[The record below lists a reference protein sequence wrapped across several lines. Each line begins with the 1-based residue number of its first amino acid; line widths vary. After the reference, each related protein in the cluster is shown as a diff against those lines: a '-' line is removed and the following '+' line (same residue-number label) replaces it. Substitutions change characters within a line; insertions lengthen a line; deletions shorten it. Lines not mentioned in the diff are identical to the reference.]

1 MRKRKSMSEL
11 SNEAMCEQVLAEY
24 DRLPYGKDKTMIQAV
39 RNVYP
44 EWSVHEQRRLVTK
57 INSDPELTKKYRDKL
72 NKRRDALV
80 NSVVLTVEERKQ
92 FLSRTILD
100 ENIGIKS
107 RLEAVKILNH
117 MENVGGNSNTVNI
130 MNLSIEEKREE
141 VRKQIAGLL
150 NGKHE

>member
-1 MRKRKSMSEL
+1 MST
-11 SNEAMCEQVLAEY
+11 NA
-24 DRLPYGKDKTMIQAV
+24 K
-39 RNVYP
+39 
-44 EWSVHEQRRLVTK
+44 
-57 INSDPELTKKYRDKL
+57 
-72 NKRRDALV
+72 
-80 NSVVLTVEERKQ
+80 SVVLTIEERKE
-92 FLSRTILD
+92 FLSETIKNED
-100 ENIGIKS
+100 IGIKS

>member
-1 MRKRKSMSEL
+1 MGKRINVETLYKR
-11 SNEAMCEQVLAEY
+11 EAYEKVLGEY
-24 DRLPYGKDKTMIQAV
+24 DKDPNPTKSLIGAVRKCYPMLSENQCKTMV
-39 RNVYP
+39 SR
-44 EWSVHEQRRLVTK
+44 
-57 INSDPELTKKYRDKL
+57 INSDQELIKRYRNRVATRMSTNAK
-72 NKRRDALV
+72 
-80 NSVVLTVEERKQ
+80 SVVLTIEERKE
-92 FLSRTILD
+92 FLSETIKN